1 MTRPAIGWR
10 TPLTSL
16 VLLALWLALG
26 PAPGPGQLLLGVV
39 LAVLVPWLIWR
50 LQAVQTRV
58 RRPWTILRFTCTVL
72 LDVMVSNLQVGWG
85 VIRMR
90 RRAPRWTFVT
100 IPLDLR
106 DPAGLA
112 ALAVVTTIVP
122 GTVWAELA
130 PDSSALLLHVWD
142 VEDHGAFIAR
152 YKARYEQPL
161 REIYE

>member
-1 MTRPAIGWR
+1 MTRPAGWR
-10 TPLTSL
+10 TPLTSA

-26 PAPGPGQLLLGVV
+26 SATGPGQVLLGVL
-39 LAVLVPWLIWR
+39 LAIAVPWLIWR

-58 RRPWTILRFTCTVL
+58 RRPLAILRYVGVVL
-72 LDVMVSNLQVGWG
+72 LDVVVSNGQVGWG
-85 VIRMR
+85 VIRGQR
-90 RRAPRWTFVT
+90 GPPRWGFVT

-112 ALAVVTTIVP
+112 TLAVVTTIVP

-142 VEDHGAFIAR
+142 VEDHDAFIAR
-152 YKARYEQPL
+152 YKSRYEQPL
-161 REIYE
+161 REIFE